1 MMNADLLTI
10 RMQLWNKR
18 TLHIPGRTLAILL
31 LFTILVTPALLNPEQ
46 IPLPTCYFKRLTGH
60 SCPTCGLTHAFHE
73 TSHFQFESAFQHH
86 PFGPLLYIGLFLLL
100 LKFLYE
106 AFTGN
111 KIEVKI
117 SSRVRKILILFVV
130 IGWFG
135 YWLVRFIQEIP

>member
-1 MMNADLLTI
+1 
-10 RMQLWNKR
+10 
-18 TLHIPGRTLAILL
+18 
-31 LFTILVTPALLNPEQ
+31 
-46 IPLPTCYFKRLTGH
+46 
-60 SCPTCGLTHAFHE
+60 
-73 TSHFQFESAFQHH
+73 
-86 PFGPLLYIGLFLLL
+86 LL